1 MKSPLPLFLLALLM
15 IPAANAFAQGPRG
28 KSNQPLPLQGK
39 DLPDVSAFDSEG
51 KPFALHQKLKGR
63 HAVIVFGCLT

>member
-1 MKSPLPLFLLALLM
+1 MKAPLFLLLALLM
-15 IPAANAFAQGPRG
+15 IPTAAVFAQGPRK

-39 DLPDVSAFDSEG
+39 DLPDVTAFDSEG
-51 KPFALHQKLKGR
+51 KPFALHRKLEGR

>member
-1 MKSPLPLFLLALLM
+1 MKVPVILVALIV
-15 IPAANAFAQGPRG
+15 IPVSTAFAQGPRG

-39 DLPDVSAFDSEG
+39 ELPDVSAFDSEG
-51 KPFALHQKLKGR
+51 EPFALRQKLKGR